1 MRATDLAALHGACA
15 EKTACACRRTAA
27 LMHAPCVA
35 CPRKGVSAAAERA
48 ADGVR
53 RWSDCDGD
61 RQRQKDAE
69 NGRAVG
75 GQVLEA
81 GTAAGRAARNR
92 WPGLRAEHALW
103 RLCVPADL
111 AAHAARPLLGRDCGV
126 KLLRL
131 HKGNVC
137 AAYQPAFG
145 TGLLQKLRAHARC
158 GSRVHVIGG

>member
-1 MRATDLAALHGACA
+1 MVSGVGQTATATVSVKKML
-15 EKTACACRRTAA
+15 KT
-27 LMHAPCVA
+27 
-35 CPRKGVSAAAERA
+35 E
-48 ADGVR
+48 
-53 RWSDCDGD
+53 
-61 RQRQKDAE
+61 
-69 NGRAVG
+69 GRAVG

-81 GTAAGRAARNR
+81 GRQPGEQPGTGGLDCARSMR
-92 WPGLRAEHALW
+92 CGA
-103 RLCVPADL
+103 CGVPADL

>member
-1 MRATDLAALHGACA
+1 MVSGVGQTATATVSVKKML
-15 EKTACACRRTAA
+15 KTE
-27 LMHAPCVA
+27 
-35 CPRKGVSAAAERA
+35 G
-48 ADGVR
+48 
-53 RWSDCDGD
+53 W
-61 RQRQKDAE
+61 
-69 NGRAVG
+69 AVG